1 FAPHL
6 AEEVWNILGNKDSVA
21 KAPWPQYNESL
32 LQEDSHE
39 YPVMINGK
47 LRFKILLPL
56 NMEEE
61 TIREQVLAHETAQKW
76 TDGNSPKRFIH
87 VPKKIINIV
96 V

>member
-1 FAPHL
+1 M
-6 AEEVWNILGNKDSVA
+6 
-21 KAPWPQYNESL
+21 

-47 LRFKILLPL
+47 LRFKIKLPL
-56 NMEEE
+56 NMAEEE
-61 TIREQVLAHETAQKW
+61 IKEQVLAHETAQKW
-76 TDGNSPKRFIH
+76 TEGADPKRFIH